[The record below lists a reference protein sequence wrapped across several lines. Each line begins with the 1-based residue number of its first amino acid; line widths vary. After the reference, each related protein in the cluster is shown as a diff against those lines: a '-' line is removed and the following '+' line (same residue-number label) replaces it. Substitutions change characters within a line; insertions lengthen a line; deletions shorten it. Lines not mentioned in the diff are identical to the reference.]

1 MVSTVAMV
9 LGIVIVISK
18 DDDNNC
24 DGMIMVVLGVAVAVV
39 VLIIMDN
46 ISESSILNLSH
57 SNITMHIL
65 HTVLYTFLKVQTKR
79 ICITIKGF
87 FSY

>member
-18 DDDNNC
+18 DDDNC
-24 DGMIMVVLGVAVAVV
+24 DGMIMVVVGVAVAVV

-65 HTVLYTFLKVQTKR
+65 HTVLYTFLKVQAKR

-87 FSY
+87 FSC

>member
-1 MVSTVAMV
+1 MMIITVMR
-9 LGIVIVISK
+9 
-18 DDDNNC
+18 
-24 DGMIMVVLGVAVAVV
+24 MIMVVVGVAVAVV

-65 HTVLYTFLKVQTKR
+65 HTVLYTFLKV
-79 ICITIKGF
+79 
-87 FSY
+87 